1 MLKESDLDK
10 LMSQVPIVNKAH
22 NLGPNAYNI
31 LLYDLATGGPR
42 SYHFPVHYEY
52 NISRLD
58 MVKSLIRLG
67 ANPYWRKPDEY
78 SDLRSRPQPSHEAIA
93 YDASIFY
100 DQKEITNYFDTLGKN
115 PQEN

>member
-1 MLKESDLDK
+1 MLTDSQIDT
-10 LMSQVPIVNKAH
+10 LMSQVPVVNKAH

-52 NISRLD
+52 HISRLD

-67 ANPYWRKPDEY
+67 ANPYWRKPDEW
-78 SDLRSRPQPSHEAIA
+78 SDLRSRPQPSHEAVA

-100 DQKEITNYFDTLGKN
+100 GQKEITDFFNSLEKN

>member
-1 MLKESDLDK
+1 MLTDSQLDK
-10 LMSQVPIVNKAH
+10 LMSLVPNVNKAH
-22 NLGPNAYNI
+22 NLGPNAYHI

-42 SYHFPVHYEY
+42 SYHFPIHYEY
-52 NISRLD
+52 NISRLE

-67 ANPYWRKPDEY
+67 ANPYWKKPDLWG
-78 SDLRSRPQPSHEAIA
+78 DLRSRPQPSHEVIA

-100 DQKEITNYFDTLGKN
+100 GQKEITEYFDSLEKN